1 MPMRKLR
8 CILFSI
14 AACFGCV
21 SFSFAETADI
31 EAEYVNVDT
40 DTDINIE
47 DENTQRLN
55 LSFTPYELSS
65 SSIVEYN
72 LYKFRERDDLLD
84 YISNPYISDLSKAI
98 NKENL
103 YSYALAY
110 HGTMA
115 EYDIASSP
123 VEKYSAGITTFS
135 LKSMNIFAVDDYDT
149 AINDSI
155 YSFILSSVL
164 GFATKD
170 LIGLNIWSGTDNY
183 GVSGFQATVRPF
195 KNLHVAYSYLTDQRY
210 NRSIIKLNYGY
221 KKYSNIAFKT
231 MNTFNDHHINTT
243 LGVEWQ
249 FYF

>member
-1 MPMRKLR
+1 MSKLSFV
-8 CILFSI
+8 LLSI
-14 AACFGCV
+14 AVCFSCI
-21 SFSFAETADI
+21 SFSFAETVDI
-31 EAEYVNVDT
+31 EAEYVDI
-40 DTDINIE
+40 DTDIE
-47 DENTQRLN
+47 TTQRLN

-65 SSIVEYN
+65 SSIVKYN
-72 LYKFRERDDLLD
+72 LYKFREKDDLFD
-84 YISNPYISDLSKAI
+84 CISNPYIVDLSKAI
-98 NKENL
+98 SKESL
-103 YSYALAY
+103 YSYALSY
-110 HGTMA
+110 HGSTS
-115 EYDIASSP
+115 EYDITASP

-135 LKSMNIFAVDDYDT
+135 LKSMNIFSASDYDT

-183 GVSGFQATVRPF
+183 GVSGFQATVRQF

-221 KKYSNIAFKT
+221 KKYSNLAFKT
-231 MNTFNDHHINTT
+231 MSTFSEHHINTT
-243 LGVEWQ
+243 LGIEWQ

>member
-1 MPMRKLR
+1 MSKLSFV
-8 CILFSI
+8 LLSI
-14 AACFGCV
+14 AVCFSCI
-21 SFSFAETADI
+21 SFSFAETVDI
-31 EAEYVNVDT
+31 EAEYVDI
-40 DTDINIE
+40 DTDIE
-47 DENTQRLN
+47 TTQRLN

-65 SSIVEYN
+65 SSIVKYN
-72 LYKFRERDDLLD
+72 LYKFREKDDLFD
-84 YISNPYISDLSKAI
+84 CISNPYIVDLSKAI
-98 NKENL
+98 SKESL
-103 YSYALAY
+103 YSYALSY
-110 HGTMA
+110 HGSTS
-115 EYDIASSP
+115 EYDITASP

-135 LKSMNIFAVDDYDT
+135 LKSMNIFSASDYDT

-221 KKYSNIAFKT
+221 KKYSNLAFKT
-231 MNTFNDHHINTT
+231 MSTFSEHYINTT
-243 LGVEWQ
+243 LGIEWQ

>member
-1 MPMRKLR
+1 MLMSKLSFV
-8 CILFSI
+8 LLSI
-14 AACFGCV
+14 AVCFSCI
-21 SFSFAETADI
+21 SFSFAETVDI
-31 EAEYVNVDT
+31 EAEYVDI
-40 DTDINIE
+40 DTDIE
-47 DENTQRLN
+47 TTQRLN

-65 SSIVEYN
+65 SSIVKYN
-72 LYKFRERDDLLD
+72 LYKFREKDDLFD
-84 YISNPYISDLSKAI
+84 CISNPYIVDLSKAI
-98 NKENL
+98 SKESL
-103 YSYALAY
+103 YSYALSY
-110 HGTMA
+110 HGSTS
-115 EYDIASSP
+115 EYDITASP

-135 LKSMNIFAVDDYDT
+135 LKSMNIFSASDYDT

-221 KKYSNIAFKT
+221 KKYSNLAFKT
-231 MNTFNDHHINTT
+231 MSTFSEHYINTT
-243 LGVEWQ
+243 LGIEWQ

>member
-1 MPMRKLR
+1 MLMRKLSFVLLNIVVCFS
-8 CILFSI
+8 CI
-14 AACFGCV
+14 
-21 SFSFAETADI
+21 SFSFAETADT
-31 EAEYVNVDT
+31 EAEY
-40 DTDINIE
+40 TDIDTETNIE
-47 DENTQRLN
+47 TETTQRLN
-55 LSFTPYELSS
+55 LAFTPYELSS

-72 LYKFRERDDLLD
+72 LYKFRERNDLLD
-84 YISNPYISDLSKAI
+84 YISNKYIVDLSKAI
-98 NKENL
+98 NEESL
-103 YSYALAY
+103 YSYALLY
-110 HGTMA
+110 YGTTS
-115 EYDIASSP
+115 EYDITASP

-135 LKSMNIFAVDDYDT
+135 IKSMNIFSTSDYDT

-221 KKYSNIAFKT
+221 KKYSNLAFKT
-231 MNTFNDHHINTT
+231 MSTFSENYMNTT
-243 LGVEWQ
+243 FGIEWQ